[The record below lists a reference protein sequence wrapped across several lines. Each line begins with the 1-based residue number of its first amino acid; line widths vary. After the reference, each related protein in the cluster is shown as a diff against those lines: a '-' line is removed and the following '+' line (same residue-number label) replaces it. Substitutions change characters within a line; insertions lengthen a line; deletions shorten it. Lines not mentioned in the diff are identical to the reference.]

1 MKNRMEFTYK
11 LSILLKQMADEGERV
26 ILDYVKRS
34 VEEQRRLFEK
44 GLSKCDGVNIP
55 SRHQSGMAADIY
67 FETEDY
73 KMLEDPQLGWEFWH
87 EEWEELGGKPI
98 IMWDKNHFEG

>member
-1 MKNRMEFTYK
+1 MKNRIEFTYK

-34 VEEQRRLFEK
+34 PEEQRRLFEK
-44 GLSKCDGVNIP
+44 GLSKCDGINIP
-55 SRHQSGMAADIY
+55 SRHQGGMASDIY
-67 FETEDY
+67 FMTEDY

-87 EEWEELGGKPI
+87 EEWEELGGKEMIP
-98 IMWDKNHFEG
+98 WDKGHFE